1 MLRKSVERVV
11 KFTRDHK
18 NTIIEVAAIA
28 SAGVKVYNFVKS
40 KIDDER
46 DRMKTKAKEDIIND
60 LDGMRTYGYVE
71 FKPIDETYDY
81 RDDHLTAR
89 TVYETYKKRHPFG

>member
-46 DRMKTKAKEDIIND
+46 DRIKTKAMEDTIND

-71 FKPIDETYDY
+71 FKPIGLWPLLISSQINPSTIWNC
-81 RDDHLTAR
+81 
-89 TVYETYKKRHPFG
+89 